1 MIPRNDRAPG
11 AGHAGGQSDQQA
23 SGSLSILASGGDTAA
38 QLIGVVLRCATPA
51 EANPIL
57 YAVPA
62 EAFEH
67 PLDQGIWRAAQVVAA
82 AGECDPVRVV
92 QTVVA
97 AGLWPRDLH
106 HEVTVRMV
114 DAIIQSRFDTH
125 EWQTPAADVLTA
137 YARRTAAS
145 RLALVANDLGSARPQ
160 QLGRDLLATA
170 ALLEAVAA
178 GIEHI
183 QHSQVGAA

>member
-11 AGHAGGQSDQQA
+11 AGHTGGRSDQQA
-23 SGSLSILASGGDTAA
+23 SGSLTILPPSSDTAA

-67 PLDQGIWRAAQVVAA
+67 RLDQGIWRAAQVVAA
-82 AGECDPVRVV
+82 GGGCDPVLVV

-97 AGLWPRDLH
+97 AGLWPTDLH

-114 DAIIQSRFDTH
+114 DAIIQSRFDAH

-145 RLALVANDLGSARPQ
+145 RLALVANGLGSARPQ
-160 QLGRDLLATA
+160 QLGRDLMVTA